1 MANDLEQTSSMVDDI
16 LKGFGN
22 INKKGTAKLNDISK
36 KTNDEMS
43 NFSGLDDTAM
53 QTLDM
58 ATKAMPG
65 VNTVV
70 NAVRVVDNLA
80 EGDIIGAVDAATD
93 AIPGVGQVKGA
104 IKIAKHIKT
113 MS

>member
-22 INKKGTAKLNDISK
+22 INKNGTAKLNDISK
-36 KTNDEMS
+36 KTNNEMS

-58 ATKAMPG
+58 ATKAIPV
-65 VNTVV
+65 VNTAV
-70 NAVRVVDNLA
+70 NAVRAVDKLA
-80 EGDIIGAVDAATD
+80 EGDIVGAVDAATD
-93 AIPGVGQVKGA
+93 AIPGVGQVKGVM
-104 IKIAKHIKT
+104 KITKNIKT